1 VIAVAVALA
10 LVAIGIAVMWAV
22 AGLRRRTT
30 PDPTFIPEA
39 ASRYVSI
46 MGGLAGFA
54 VTGIVLLVGQ
64 TSNLAKSGADFTN
77 VLAMF
82 VVAYLGLL
90 SVSIQFA
97 NVADNVRAPFDLA
110 VAQHTMATISLYFI
124 FMGWFALRP
133 LFQAFGLVSMADISS
148 WLLLTANLAGY
159 PLLGAVLVRSGFA
172 RGREVMLLGALAL
185 LGAVAYVVV
194 ARTFMP
200 DGRFPDGTL
209 ALTLLAFLPGA
220 AMYGVATGLPAFATQ
235 ARFATVLQERWH
247 LAVLAYATFVVIL
260 VELLLV
266 SVVGLA

>member
-1 VIAVAVALA
+1 MIAVGAAMA
-10 LVAIGIAVMWAV
+10 LVAMGIVVMWAV
-22 AGLRRRTT
+22 AGLKRRPT

-77 VLAMF
+77 VLTMF

-133 LFQAFGLVSMADISS
+133 LFQAFGLSSMADISS
-148 WLLLTANLAGY
+148 WLLVAANLAGY
-159 PLLGAVLVRSGFA
+159 PLLGTVLVRSGFA
-172 RGREVMLLGALAL
+172 RGREVLLVGALAVSA
-185 LGAVAYVVV
+185 AVVYVVV
-194 ARTFMP
+194 GRAFMP

-209 ALTLLAFLPGA
+209 ALTMLAFLPGA
-220 AMYGVATGLPAFATQ
+220 LMYGVATGLPAFATQ
-235 ARFATVLQERWH
+235 ARFAAVLHERWH
-247 LAVLAYATFVVIL
+247 LVVLAYAVFVVIL

-266 SVVGLA
+266 SVLGLA

>member
-1 VIAVAVALA
+1 MFAVGTALI
-10 LVAIGIAVMWAV
+10 LIVLGIAVMWAV
-22 AGLRRRTT
+22 AGLRRTTT
-30 PDPTFIPEA
+30 PDPTFVPEA

-97 NVADNVRAPFDLA
+97 NIADNVRAPFDLA

-133 LFQAFGLVSMADISS
+133 LFQAFGLGSMAEISS
-148 WLLLTANLAGY
+148 WLLLAANLAGY
-159 PLLGAVLVRSGFA
+159 PLLGAVLVRSGIA
-172 RGREVMLLGALAL
+172 RGREVILLPAMALAA
-185 LGAVAYVVV
+185 GAAYVVV
-194 ARTFMP
+194 ARVFMP

-220 AMYGVATGLPAFATQ
+220 VMYGVATGLPVFATQ
-235 ARFATVLQERWH
+235 PRWAETLSQRWH
-247 LAVLAYATFVVIL
+247 LVVLAYAVFVVVL

-266 SVVGLA
+266 SVLGFA